1 MRGVWEEDLIIIYLL
16 FLLCVYTRSSR
27 YYNKN
32 VENKQIDSV
41 FYLLV
46 KACKRFRSMCIEK
59 VFFLSLDY

>member
-1 MRGVWEEDLIIIYLL
+1 VRGVWEEDFIIYYL
-16 FLLCVYTRSSR
+16 FIVSAVYTRSSR

>member
-1 MRGVWEEDLIIIYLL
+1 MGRGFHYIIIYLL
-16 FLLCVYTRSSR
+16 SLLCVLVARSSR

-41 FYLLV
+41 FYLKLV

-59 VFFLSLDY
+59 VPG